1 VNENNTLVDFLIED
15 STPMEDIIDINA
27 TKKDIKNEAN
37 SKGSNSSKQNNVK
50 VNEISMLLD
59 EGLSVDEISEKIGIG
74 KGEVLLIK
82 ELYIK

>member
-1 VNENNTLVDFLIED
+1 
-15 STPMEDIIDINA
+15 MEDIVDINA